1 MHGKTV
7 LLHFWRLPQG
17 IGIPDTATLLAIH
30 ERFGS
35 NKRFTMVG
43 LCLSDRAEEA
53 TRVIQSA
60 GVSWSQAV
68 LRDGFYD
75 PIAINYGALQPDATC
90 LIGPDGK
97 LIARGLQGT
106 ALEKAVAEA
115 SAGK

>member
-1 MHGKTV
+1 MN
-7 LLHFWRLPQG
+7 
-17 IGIPDTATLLAIH
+17 DSEATSASRWSASVSLIDP
-30 ERFGS
+30 S
-35 NKRFTMVG
+35 
-43 LCLSDRAEEA
+43 EA

-60 GVSWSQAV
+60 GLSWSQAV
-68 LRDGFYD
+68 LRDELYD

-115 SAGK
+115 LAGK